1 MPSSYNPAADLKT
14 GTRYRRKSDGEVM
27 TLVARFP
34 NIMLRSAKGPRPTS
48 ASWPN
53 SRRYPMTDDTATPY
67 TIYFFDCPHCGGRT
81 EIGDQDPGPTEEC
94 ADCEETIEMSTP

>member
-1 MPSSYNPAADLKT
+1 
-14 GTRYRRKSDGEVM
+14 
-27 TLVARFP
+27 
-34 NIMLRSAKGPRPTS
+34 
-48 ASWPN
+48 
-53 SRRYPMTDDTATPY
+53 MTDDTATPY